1 MKWRQ
6 GVIPHTPPHPT
17 QSRVSC
23 VPDPTGSLPS
33 LREGAEGKA
42 ASGLPRASPTI
53 HLEPI
58 RMGGRSDRDRGWHMG
73 RQLRPH
79 LCICTMYV
87 GLCLSDSTD
96 PNLQKLP
103 LR

>member
-6 GVIPHTPPHPT
+6 GVIPHTPPHPEPC
-17 QSRVSC
+17 QLCPWSN
-23 VPDPTGSLPS
+23 GLPS
-33 LREGAEGKA
+33 RLREGAEGKA

-53 HLEPI
+53 RLEPI
-58 RMGGRSDRDRGWHMG
+58 RMGGRADRDRGWHMG
-73 RQLRPH
+73 RRLRPH
-79 LCICTMYV
+79 LCIFTTYV
-87 GLCLSDSTD
+87 GLCLSGSSD